1 VNESRTARAACH
13 LAPFPRREPSF
24 PPRPPA
30 SLAPPPFL
38 FSPKFWLNMA
48 RPVSS
53 TASAPRTT
61 PSNSTT
67 GESRANPRPASILT
81 VTTPPS
87 EVARVAASLTTLVTW
102 EREGGGGLEGKRAW
116 ARFSHSTRADATSR
130 HAQDVGECREP
141 GGPRRTERG
150 AARDARK
157 KNARAVSPPL
167 LSLTRPTSSTLRPT
181 RPGSMAALTRGV
193 AAETS
198 IERGGEF

>member
-1 VNESRTARAACH
+1 MSESRTARAACH

-61 PSNSTT
+61 PSNSPT

-102 EREGGGGLEGKRAW
+102 EREGGGW
-116 ARFSHSTRADATSR
+116 I
-130 HAQDVGECREP
+130 
-141 GGPRRTERG
+141 GGPAGLGALLTLHTRG
-150 AARDARK
+150 RDLPPRPGRGGVQGAGGTAADRARSRARCSK

-181 RPGSMAALTRGV
+181 RPGSMAELTRGV